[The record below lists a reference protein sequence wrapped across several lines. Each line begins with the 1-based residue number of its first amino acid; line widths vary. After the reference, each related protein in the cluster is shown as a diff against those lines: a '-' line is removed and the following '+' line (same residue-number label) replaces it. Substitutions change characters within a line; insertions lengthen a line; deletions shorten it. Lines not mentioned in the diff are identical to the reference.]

1 MSAKVRYRVGGDP
14 AILRQNLEFARQ
26 GASIE
31 ELSKINLNELI
42 EMGAYGQELPPGPA
56 QKLQVAIERVKQ
68 NTSPAAESAATAKA
82 ALAVAEKALENG
94 VEQRRA
100 STKIG
105 IIAAVISS
113 LALIASFWIAFL
125 KKVEISD
132 EQVQRLKHEIIVDMG
147 SRPSEQPPQNESSS
161 EGVNKLGGN
170 PFVPPRKPNN

>member
-1 MSAKVRYRVGGDP
+1 MSTRVRYRVGGDP

-31 ELSKINLNELI
+31 ELSELNLNELI
-42 EMGAYGQELPPGPA
+42 EMGAYGQELPPGAA

-105 IIAAVISS
+105 IIAALISS
-113 LALIASFWIAFL
+113 LALIASSYIAFL
-125 KKVEISD
+125 KKAEVSD
-132 EQVQRLKHEIIVDMG
+132 EQVQRLKREIIAEMD
-147 SRPSEQPPQNESSS
+147 SRSSEQPPKIQSRA
-161 EGVNKLGGN
+161 EGVDPMRAN
-170 PFVPPRKPNN
+170 PFVPTRKPNN